1 MRLDFKIL
9 AHKVIC
15 SHLADSMDYI
25 VLFCFNLS
33 TIKRFQYE
41 IEEISFLLKNGYQS
55 LLKKEEASDI
65 ISVIFK
71 DIQQSLLFAPSKEQ

>member
-1 MRLDFKIL
+1 
-9 AHKVIC
+9 
-15 SHLADSMDYI
+15 MDYI